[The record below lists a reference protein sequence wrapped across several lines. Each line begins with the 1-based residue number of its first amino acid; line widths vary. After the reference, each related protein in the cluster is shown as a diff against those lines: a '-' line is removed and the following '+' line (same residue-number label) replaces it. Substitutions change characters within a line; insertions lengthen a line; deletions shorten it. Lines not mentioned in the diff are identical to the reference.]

1 MCASDGGGWTTHAH
15 AAPLPR
21 FDREPTTLLVA
32 APALRQTNTNAKDV
46 AWPATRAA
54 YDDVKRRMAP
64 EGIGEI
70 ILTPDGGATLLEG
83 LTTNLFVVRTR
94 VDMPYHGV
102 ADGKSSLELVTAPRD
117 SVLPGLARDAVI
129 RASVAEGLPVREE
142 PVLAS
147 DADCWTEAFLTNAV
161 RLVQPVR
168 EVRWG
173 SSDGNS
179 SDGAREERFLPD
191 PWGSISNR
199 LYRRIVASLDDDL
212 GPPASCAR
220 RRDSGDDP
228 GL

>member
-1 MCASDGGGWTTHAH
+1 MT
-15 AAPLPR
+15 
-21 FDREPTTLLVA
+21 
-32 APALRQTNTNAKDV
+32 
-46 AWPATRAA
+46 
-54 YDDVKRRMAP
+54 P

-212 GPPASCAR
+212 GPPGSGAR

-228 GL
+228 RL

>member
-1 MCASDGGGWTTHAH
+1 MCAADGGGWTTHAH

-54 YDDVKRRMAP
+54 YDDVKRRMTP

-102 ADGKSSLELVTAPRD
+102 ADGEELVG
-117 SVLPGLARDAVI
+117 VG
-129 RASVAEGLPVREE
+129 
-142 PVLAS
+142 
-147 DADCWTEAFLTNAV
+147 
-161 RLVQPVR
+161 
-168 EVRWG
+168 
-173 SSDGNS
+173 
-179 SDGAREERFLPD
+179 DGAAR
-191 PWGSISNR
+191 
-199 LYRRIVASLDDDL
+199 L
-212 GPPASCAR
+212 GPPGSGSR
-220 RRDSGDDP
+220 RRDSGERGGGFTGEGGAGAGVRR
-228 GL
+228 GLLDGGVPDQRGSAGAAGAGGAVGVERREFE